1 MLPIIFYLHRLYRA
15 CLYARTHVYIY
26 VYARMRLY
34 NAHFVFIARRWY
46 HYRAARHVIPTC
58 TSPDYLYGARRSLPR
73 REKCTLD
80 AAKPPVRVYATRIH
94 ATRTQHTTHSM
105 HVSHAY
111 SGACARY
118 VLWIRLHSLLMAS
131 PHASRGHVRTSHRY
145 WSYLDMYMYSSTI

>member
-1 MLPIIFYLHRLYRA
+1 LRNILIISPRA
-15 CLYARTHVYIY
+15 SRNTAIRRTNNFLTHCGISLKRCFPLSFIFTACIGHAFMRVRTYIY

-80 AAKPPVRVYATRIH
+80 AAKPPVRVRHAYTRNTYATH
-94 ATRTQHTTHSM
+94 DTQHAR
-105 HVSHAY
+105 VSCIQWRV
-111 SGACARY
+111 CA
-118 VLWIRLHSLLMAS
+118 ICIMDTFA
-131 PHASRGHVRTSHRY
+131 
-145 WSYLDMYMYSSTI
+145 